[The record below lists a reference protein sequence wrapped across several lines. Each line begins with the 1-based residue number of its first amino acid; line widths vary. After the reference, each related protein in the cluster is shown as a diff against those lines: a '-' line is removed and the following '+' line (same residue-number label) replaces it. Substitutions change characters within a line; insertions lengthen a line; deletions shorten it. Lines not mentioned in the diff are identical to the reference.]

1 MGDRQRQWKS
11 IGIADSRL
19 GLCFGGEIV
28 TEPTCEIHNN
38 LTYATHDG
46 VELKGDLY
54 LPAGSGPFPVV
65 VNVHGGY
72 WRRGS
77 RDTFQFW
84 GPYLAARGYAGFTVS
99 YRLTKPG
106 QKTYPGVAHDIRAA
120 VQFVRGRAKDFRL
133 DPGRLALWGNSAG
146 AHLAALVAL
155 AGDGPLFAGG
165 YPDDAH
171 AKESSR
177 VKVLIG
183 TYGIYDLLTQWRHSQ
198 LGNPG
203 DNLVECM
210 LGVSPTKDRRIYF
223 DASPIS
229 HAITANN
236 KTAVFLIWG
245 TEDDVVDYRTQTLP
259 FLEALKQAEFQVRP
273 CVVHGA
279 PHYWLSDP
287 IDEPGSH
294 SGFVAPRLL
303 RFLAERL

>member
-1 MGDRQRQWKS
+1 VNDQPCDIRK
-11 IGIADSRL
+11 
-19 GLCFGGEIV
+19 
-28 TEPTCEIHNN
+28 N
-38 LTYATHDG
+38 LTYASHDG
-46 VELKGDLY
+46 VDLQGDLY
-54 LPAGSGPFPVV
+54 LPAGPGPHPVII
-65 VNVHGGY
+65 NVHGGY

-77 RDTFQFW
+77 RDTFQYW
-84 GPYLAARGYAGFTVS
+84 GPYLAQRGYAGFTIS

-106 QKTYPGVAHDIRAA
+106 KKTYPEVVHDIRAA
-120 VQFVRGRAKDFRL
+120 VQFMRGSAKDFRL
-133 DPGRLALWGNSAG
+133 DPERIVLWGNSAG

-155 AGDGPLFAGG
+155 AGDSPLFAGA
-165 YPDDAH
+165 YPQDPH
-171 AKESSR
+171 AALSTR

-203 DNLVECM
+203 DNLVESF
-210 LGVSPTKDRRIYF
+210 LGVSPAKDSRIYF

-229 HAITANN
+229 HATYGNN

-245 TEDDVVDYRTQTLP
+245 TEDDVVDYKTQSLE
-259 FLEALKQAEFQVRP
+259 FLQALKQAEFQVRP